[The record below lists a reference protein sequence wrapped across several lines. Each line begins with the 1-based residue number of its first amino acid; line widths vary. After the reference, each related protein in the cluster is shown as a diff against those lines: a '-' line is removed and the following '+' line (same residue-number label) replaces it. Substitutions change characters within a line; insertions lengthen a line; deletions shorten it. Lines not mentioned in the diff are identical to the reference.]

1 LPRYL
6 LLIAGLL
13 LAGCVPPADPARFG
27 AVEANLPPP
36 VPGTARLYFYRLLE
50 PYEITTGTD
59 VYLNNR
65 DIGYSRNGAVI
76 YRDVPPG
83 PYFVSVKTVGGYPNQ
98 FKDIVAQADQSW
110 YFRIE
115 SLASLSSCTGMGAC
129 RRDTYIVAIVP
140 EPASRAE
147 MASLALAP

>member
-1 LPRYL
+1 MARCI

-13 LAGCVPPADPARFG
+13 LAGCVPPTDPARFG

-36 VPGTARLYFYRLLE
+36 APSTARLYFYRLLE

-65 DIGYSRNGAVI
+65 EAGYSRNGAVF

-83 PYFVSVKTVGGYPNQ
+83 PYFVSVRTVGGYPNQ
-98 FKDIVAQADQSW
+98 FKDIVAQAGQSW

-115 SLASLSSCTGMGAC
+115 SIASLSFCGGFGAC
-129 RRDTYIVAIVP
+129 KRDTYVVAVVP
-140 EPASRAE
+140 EPAARAE
-147 MASLALAP
+147 MAPLAFAP